1 MGHRAK
7 GTQGMGHSVRRR
19 SVEGAGGAKG
29 LRVMAGYGLW
39 AKRQRAWGIG
49 QREHRAWGI
58 ASDVARWKVQ
68 EAQKVYGLWTKRQ
81 RAKGM
86 GQRAK
91 GIGQMAK
98 GIGQRA
104 KGIAQRAK
112 DLQKT
117 SEKDFGFVVR

>member
-1 MGHRAK
+1 
-7 GTQGMGHSVRRR
+7 
-19 SVEGAGGAKG
+19 
-29 LRVMAGYGLW
+29 
-39 AKRQRAWGIG
+39 
-49 QREHRAWGI
+49 
-58 ASDVARWKVQ
+58 VQ